1 MSAVYSLVL
10 HITGTKESNSK
21 KRKYKSTYSVRK
33 CSSVR
38 DLILF
43 IPHLPLHPI
52 IMVAAVSHAGASGV
66 VAPAVGK
73 TNVKDDNKCVMCEFV
88 MQFLRNMLE
97 QKDTRVRML
106 EG

>member
-1 MSAVYSLVL
+1 MVLHTIGTRESNLKRRKNKSVFSVCHYSLVR
-10 HITGTKESNSK
+10 EA
-21 KRKYKSTYSVRK
+21 R
-33 CSSVR
+33 
-38 DLILF
+38 ILF
-43 IPHLPLHPI
+43 IHQFPPHPI
-52 IMVAAVSHAGASGV
+52 IMFAAVSHAGASGV